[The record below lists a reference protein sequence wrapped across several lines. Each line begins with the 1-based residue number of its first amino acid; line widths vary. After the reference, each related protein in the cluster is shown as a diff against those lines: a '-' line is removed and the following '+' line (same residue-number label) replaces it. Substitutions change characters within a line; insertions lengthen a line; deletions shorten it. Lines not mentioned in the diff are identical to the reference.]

1 VRVEISE
8 VCIQY
13 GAYKT
18 APQSQKARSLANLCP
33 VTDTYMLWCSVD
45 MHDRETLSLPT
56 LAQHRDGR
64 QYNDCVGRLL
74 RESEVDRPVR

>member
-1 VRVEISE
+1 
-8 VCIQY
+8 
-13 GAYKT
+13 
-18 APQSQKARSLANLCP
+18 
-33 VTDTYMLWCSVD
+33 